1 MYLRPKL
8 HTNQTITI
16 KNNKPRVNKSKDEAP
31 KDIAEEVRKSEDDVI
46 KNNCRSPAARTVL
59 NKYISQLQIHFT
71 KRVMVLPI
79 VLHPMLH
86 IQKKSLR
93 ETSNIQ
99 SRRTYQ

>member
-46 KNNCRSPAARTVL
+46 KNNYGSPAARKEL
-59 NKYISQLQIHFT
+59 NKYISQLT
-71 KRVMVLPI
+71 MTNS
-79 VLHPMLH
+79 LH
-86 IQKKSLR
+86 Q
-93 ETSNIQ
+93 TSNGTTDSTTPNVAYTKEVSTGDIKH
-99 SRRTYQ
+99 TK